1 MEFKSTAQQD
11 GSTLRLKFSGSIDE
25 DTQFPVVNPGAS
37 STVEI
42 DLNEIKAINSV
53 GIRGWL
59 DWIRPVAEKSQI
71 RLVNC
76 PKAMVFQFN
85 MVNGFLPPGTVVQS
99 FYVPFFCEKYDREEN
114 ILFTVGKEVIV
125 NGTELKI
132 EVDARKAA
140 GVTEP
145 DCELEMDVTEAKYFQ
160 FLKRA

>member
-1 MEFKSTAQQD
+1 MEFKSVGQQD

-25 DTQFPVVNPGAS
+25 DAQFPVVETGSAN
-37 STVEI
+37 TVEI

-71 RLVNC
+71 RLINC

-85 MVNGFLPPGTVVQS
+85 MVNGFLPPGTVVHS

-114 ILFTVGKEVIV
+114 ILFTVGKEVVV
-125 NGTELKI
+125 NGSALKI
-132 EVDARKAA
+132 DVDANAAA
-140 GVTEP
+140 GVTEA
-145 DCELEMDVTEAKYFQ
+145 DCQLEMDVTEAKYFQ